1 MQDFNHTNHRLY
13 DEFKQLLNDDEAFA
27 NMYDDTSEDFHT
39 WVLDYEQDTDW
50 QDNGEYTDW
59 SIRAGVFLEN
69 VMDTLQQAEEMDGLE
84 GMEYV
89 RALNF
94 IGDVCKGRAMNCLK
108 RLNEEGEA

>member
-1 MQDFNHTNHRLY
+1 MQDT
-13 DEFKQLLNDDEAFA
+13 E
-27 NMYDDTSEDFHT
+27 
-39 WVLDYEQDTDW
+39 
-50 QDNGEYTDW
+50 W

-69 VMDTLQQAEEMDGLE
+69 VMDTIQQAEEMDGLE

-108 RLNEEGEA
+108 RLHEEGEA